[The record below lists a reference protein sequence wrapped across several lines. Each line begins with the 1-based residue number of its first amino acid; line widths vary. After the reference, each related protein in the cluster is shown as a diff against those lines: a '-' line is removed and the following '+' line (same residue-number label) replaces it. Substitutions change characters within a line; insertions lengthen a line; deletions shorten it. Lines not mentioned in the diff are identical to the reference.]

1 MRHERRDVR
10 QELCTVGKPVPP
22 ISGIGKA
29 TGTLRF
35 PADVNFPNMLWM
47 KILRRPHAHAK
58 ILDVDAAAAQKLPGV
73 VAILTHNDVPRVL
86 FGPYQNEIYPLDEEV
101 RFVGDTVAAVAAE
114 DWNVAEEAVRAIRVT
129 YHVLP
134 AIHDAESGAKQDAPD
149 AVLNYPEAHEI
160 QAGDIRPE
168 QLGTFGNIICLRE
181 GVPSVVNERG
191 HVVRGL
197 EQSDVAVERIF
208 RH

>member
-10 QELCTVGKPVPP
+10 QELFTVGKPVPP
-22 ISGIGKA
+22 MYGVEKA

-35 PADVNFPNMLWM
+35 PADVNLPNMLWM
-47 KILRRPHAHAK
+47 KILRSPHAHAK

-134 AIHDAESGAKQDAPD
+134 AIHDAEYVAIPESPN
-149 AVLNYPEAHEI
+149 AVRI
-160 QAGDIRPE
+160 K
-168 QLGTFGNIICLRE
+168 
-181 GVPSVVNERG
+181 PSAYDNKAAE
-191 HVVRGL
+191 L
-197 EQSDVAVERIF
+197 
-208 RH
+208 